1 MMRDIK
7 DKIMSRFMKTS
18 VLLMVALFTASTSNG
33 QVRRADFRFHDRG
46 ELWETM
52 KDDGT
57 IGAPNPTNRYE
68 FYPSMDWPGGPHD
81 LKDKDDQRSYMYAAG
96 LWIGWKDGSGEISFC
111 ENGPISPVVEGE
123 FQEMV
128 EIENFIGTPD
138 YNPAL
143 PEESIIA
150 EWTTPENI
158 HVKRTSKA
166 WSFRG
171 LNNGIVI
178 EYLIT
183 NQTAE
188 TLHDVFIGFPYLIRP
203 SYQDQIVHNG
213 WGDNASRE
221 DESVAYDTSRTLL
234 YAYDNYMAT
243 YTEYMWDWGNY
254 WDDAE
259 ELRTPGYAG
268 FALLGADPA
277 SDNRPQPANVFW
289 ASIMSQSQFYTL
301 DGTAS
306 EQSLYALLDG
316 SDNSRQA
323 DPDLH
328 ITPIMLMSCGPY
340 TIGPSDSVRVTIV
353 EAVDG
358 LPLEEVIDIP
368 LSEYPTAQEKLSQGL
383 GMLQE
388 TIDNFKTLYENDYHL
403 ADLPPPSP
411 DIEIVPLPSSQTI
424 TISWE
429 QIDATWQD
437 PNTGENDFSHYSVYR
452 SDRSFIGPYTKIKS
466 KIRPGN
472 STDRRRY
479 INSETGRWQYKDT
492 KISLGVGYYYAVTAV
507 DKEGNESWITNRNTE
522 AVMASSQPALN
533 TLNVGVFPNPFRE
546 KSGFPAREDANS
558 IVWTNLP
565 DTCSIRIYTSAGE
578 HIRTLKH
585 QNANSGEEV
594 WDQLTKARQ
603 RTAPG
608 IYFWTVD
615 SKVGTAKGSLIII
628 K

>member
-1 MMRDIK
+1 
-7 DKIMSRFMKTS
+7 MSKFIRILSMFM
-18 VLLMVALFTASTSNG
+18 ALFLSVSSLYG
-33 QVRRADFRFHDRG
+33 QLRHADFLLHDRG

-81 LKDKDDQRSYMYAAG
+81 LKDKDDQRSYMYGAG
-96 LWIGWKDGSGEISFC
+96 FWIGWKDGSGIISFS
-111 ENGPISPVVEGE
+111 ENGPISPVVNGE
-123 FQEMV
+123 FQVMV
-128 EIENFIGTPD
+128 ELENFIGSPD
-138 YNPAL
+138 YNSDL

-158 HVKRTSKA
+158 HVKRTSKV
-166 WSFRG
+166 WSFPG
-171 LNNGIVI
+171 LNNCIVI
-178 EYLIT
+178 EYIVT
-183 NQTAE
+183 NQTAA
-188 TLHDVFIGFPYLIRP
+188 TLYDAFIGFPYLIRP
-203 SYQDQIVHNG
+203 SYQDQVVHNG

-221 DESVAYDTSRTLL
+221 DESVDYDSSRALL

-243 YTEYMWDWGNY
+243 YTDYMWDWGNY

-259 ELRTPGYAG
+259 ELRSPGYAG

-277 SDNRPQPANVFW
+277 LDNRPQPATVFW
-289 ASIMSQSQFYTL
+289 SSIMSQSQFYTIEQS
-301 DGTAS
+301 AS
-306 EQSLYALLDG
+306 KQSLYALLDG
-316 SDNSRQA
+316 TDNSRQA

-340 TIGPSDSVRVTIV
+340 TIDSSDSVRVTIV

-358 LPLEEVIDIP
+358 LPLEDVIDIP
-368 LSEYPTAQEKLSQGL
+368 YSEFPDVQETLDQGL

-388 TIDNFKTLYENDYHL
+388 TIDNAKTLYANNYQL

-411 DIEIVPLPSSQTI
+411 EIEIVPLPSSQTI
-424 TISWE
+424 TVSWE

-437 PNTGENDFSHYSVYR
+437 PITSENDFSHYSVYR

-466 KIRPGN
+466 KIRPDN
-472 STDRRRY
+472 NTDRNRY
-479 INSETGRWQYKDT
+479 INSETERWQYEDN
-492 KISLGVGYYYAVTAV
+492 KISLGVGYYYAVTSV
-507 DKEGNESWITNRNTE
+507 DTDGNESWITNRNAE
-522 AVMASSQPALN
+522 AIMASSNPAEN
-533 TLNVGVFPNPFRE
+533 TLSVKVFPNPFRGT
-546 KSGFPAREDANS
+546 SGFPARADANS

-565 DTCSIRIYTSAGE
+565 DTCIIKIYTVSGE
-578 HIRTLKH
+578 HVRTMKH
-585 QNANSGEEV
+585 RNASSGEEI

-615 SKVGTAKGSLIII
+615 SKVGTAKGSLLII